1 MTRDPSSRAL
11 VMGILNA
18 TPDSFSDGGRHLA
31 LDDALAHAR
40 RLVAAGADVVDVGG
54 ESTRPGAGRV
64 DPAEELARVLP
75 VVRELAAAGVAVSV
89 DTMRAATAEACV
101 AVGARIVND
110 VSGGLADPRMAA
122 VVAGAEVD
130 YVAMHWRG
138 HSDTMA
144 ARASYADTVG
154 EVREE
159 LRVRVEA
166 LVAAGVDPARIV
178 LDPGLGF
185 AKDAAHD
192 WQLLGSL
199 EAFTGLGHRVLVGA
213 SRKRFLGRL
222 LPEGAAVEDR
232 DVPTAVVS
240 ALSARAGAWAVRV
253 HDVAS
258 TRAAL
263 AVEEAWSRGLAEAG
277 RAEAGRATAAVGSAS
292 AAGLSE

>member
-1 MTRDPSSRAL
+1 MPSSPARTL

-31 LDDALAHAR
+31 LEDALAHAR
-40 RLVAAGADVVDVGG
+40 RMVAAGADLVDVGG
-54 ESTRPGAGRV
+54 ESTRPGARRV
-64 DPAEELARVLP
+64 DPDEELARVLP
-75 VVRELAAAGVAVSV
+75 VVRELVAEGIAVSV
-89 DTMRAATAEACV
+89 DTMRAATARACV
-101 AVGARIVND
+101 AAGARVVND
-110 VSGGLADPRMAA
+110 VSGGLADPRMAE
-122 VVAGAEVD
+122 VVAEADVD

-144 ARASYADTVG
+144 ARATYADTVG
-154 EVREE
+154 EVRDE
-159 LRVRVEA
+159 LEARIAA
-166 LVAAGVDPARIV
+166 LVAAGLDPARIV

-185 AKDAAHD
+185 AKEAAHD

-199 EAFTGLGHRVLVGA
+199 DRFTGLGHRVLVGA

-222 LPEGAAVEDR
+222 LPEGAAVADR

-263 AVEEAWSRGLAEAG
+263 AVDEAWSRG
-277 RAEAGRATAAVGSAS
+277 RAEALEAASTGPAAVT
-292 AAGLSE
+292 GLSE

>member
-1 MTRDPSSRAL
+1 MAVPPPRTL

-31 LDDALAHAR
+31 LEDALAHAR
-40 RLVAAGADVVDVGG
+40 RMLAAGADLVDVGG
-54 ESTRPGAGRV
+54 ESTRPGAQRV
-64 DPAEELARVLP
+64 DAAEELARVLP
-75 VVRELAAAGVAVSV
+75 VVRELAAEGIAVSV

-101 AVGARIVND
+101 AAGARIVND

-122 VVAGAEVD
+122 VVAGAGVD

-144 ARASYADTVG
+144 TRATYADAVG
-154 EVREE
+154 EVRHE
-159 LRVRVEA
+159 LRARIDA
-166 LVAAGVDPARIV
+166 LVAAGVDPARLV

-185 AKDAAHD
+185 AKHAAHD

-199 EAFTGLGHRVLVGA
+199 DAVTDLGHRVLVGA

-222 LPEGAAVEDR
+222 LPEGAPVEDR

-240 ALSARAGAWAVRV
+240 ALAARAGAWAVRV

-263 AVEEAWSRGLAEAG
+263 AVEAAWARG
-277 RAEAGRATAAVGSAS
+277 RAEAIAAASAGPAAV
-292 AAGLSE
+292 AGLSE

>member
-1 MTRDPSSRAL
+1 VDPLRARPL
-11 VMGILNA
+11 VLGILNA
-18 TPDSFSDGGRHLA
+18 TPDSFSDGGRHHG

-40 RLVAAGADVVDVGG
+40 RMVAAGADVVDVGG
-54 ESTRPGAGRV
+54 ESTRPGAQRV
-64 DPAEELARVLP
+64 DADEELARVLP
-75 VVRELAAAGVAVSV
+75 VVRELAAEGIVVSV
-89 DTMRAATAEACV
+89 DTMRAATAEACL
-101 AVGARIVND
+101 AAGARIVND

-122 VVAGAEVD
+122 TVAASDAD

-144 ARASYADTVG
+144 TRATYADVVG
-154 EVREE
+154 EVRDE
-159 LRVRVEA
+159 LRARVDA
-166 LVAAGVDPARIV
+166 LAAAGVDPARIV

-199 EAFTGLGHRVLVGA
+199 DRLADLGQRVLVGA

-222 LPEGAAVEDR
+222 LPDGAALEER

-253 HDVAS
+253 HDVAA

-263 AVEEAWSRGLAEAG
+263 AVEAAWARG
-277 RAEAGRATAAVGSAS
+277 RAEAAASAGSAAATTGPAAV
-292 AAGLSE
+292 AGLSE

>member
-1 MTRDPSSRAL
+1 
-11 VMGILNA
+11 MGILNA

-40 RLVAAGADVVDVGG
+40 RLVAAGADIVDVGG
-54 ESTRPGAGRV
+54 ESTRPGARRV
-64 DPAEELARVLP
+64 DAAEELARVLP
-75 VVRELAAAGVAVSV
+75 VVRGLVAEGVVVSV

-101 AVGARIVND
+101 AAGARLVND
-110 VSGGLADPRMAA
+110 VSGGLADGRMAA
-122 VVAGAEVD
+122 VVAAAGVD

-144 ARASYADTVG
+144 ARATYADTVG
-154 EVREE
+154 EVRDE
-159 LRVRVEA
+159 LLARVDA
-166 LVAAGVDPARIV
+166 LVGAGVDPARIV

-185 AKDAAHD
+185 AKHAAHD

-199 EAFTGLGHRVLVGA
+199 DAITGLGHRVLVGA

-222 LPEGAAVEDR
+222 LADGAAVEDR
-232 DVPTAVVS
+232 DLPTAVVS

-253 HDVAS
+253 HDAAS

-263 AVEEAWSRGLAEAG
+263 AVEEAWSRG
-277 RAEAGRATAAVGSAS
+277 RAEAERLSAAAGAASAARTADGAGSAVV
-292 AAGLSE
+292 AGLSE

>member
-1 MTRDPSSRAL
+1 
-11 VMGILNA
+11 MGILNA
-18 TPDSFSDGGRHLA
+18 TPDSFSDGGRHLD

-40 RLVAAGADVVDVGG
+40 RMVAAGADLVDVGG
-54 ESTRPGAGRV
+54 ESTRPGALRV
-64 DPAEELARVLP
+64 DADEELRRVLP
-75 VVRELAAAGVAVSV
+75 VVRELAAEGIAVSV
-89 DTMRAATAEACV
+89 DTMRAATAEACIG
-101 AVGARIVND
+101 AGARVVND
-110 VSGGLADPRMAA
+110 VSGGLADPRMAV
-122 VVAGAEVD
+122 VVAGVDVDVD

-144 ARASYADTVG
+144 ARATYADTVS
-154 EVREE
+154 EVRDE
-159 LRVRVEA
+159 LLARVAA
-166 LVAAGVDPARIV
+166 LVAAGLDPARIV

-199 EAFTGLGHRVLVGA
+199 DAFTGLGHRVLVGA

-222 LPEGAAVEDR
+222 LPEGAGVEER

-240 ALSARAGAWAVRV
+240 ALSARSGAWAVRV

-263 AVEEAWSRGLAEAG
+263 AVEAAWARG
-277 RAEAGRATAAVGSAS
+277 RAEALDAGSAGPS
-292 AAGLSE
+292 AVAGLSE

>member
-1 MTRDPSSRAL
+1 MDPQRVRPL
-11 VMGILNA
+11 VLGILNA
-18 TPDSFSDGGRHLA
+18 TPDSFSDGGRHLG

-40 RLVAAGADVVDVGG
+40 RMVAAGADVVDVGG
-54 ESTRPGAGRV
+54 ESTRPGAARV
-64 DPAEELARVLP
+64 DADEERARVLP
-75 VVRELAAAGVAVSV
+75 VVRALVAEGVVVSV
-89 DTMRAATAEACV
+89 DTMRAATAEASV
-101 AVGARIVND
+101 AAGARIVND

-122 VVAGAEVD
+122 VVADAGVD

-144 ARASYADTVG
+144 TRATYADVVG
-154 EVREE
+154 EVRDE
-159 LRVRVEA
+159 LRARVDA
-166 LVAAGVDPARIV
+166 LVTAGVDPARIV

-185 AKDAAHD
+185 AKEAAHD

-199 EAFTGLGHRVLVGA
+199 HRLADLGHRVLVGA

-222 LPEGAAVEDR
+222 LPADAAVEDR

-263 AVEEAWSRGLAEAG
+263 AVEDAWARG
-277 RAEAGRATAAVGSAS
+277 RADAAAS
-292 AAGLSE
+292 AGASAVAGLSE

>member
-1 MTRDPSSRAL
+1 MAATAPRTL

-40 RLVAAGADVVDVGG
+40 GMVRAGADIVDVGG
-54 ESTRPGAGRV
+54 ESTRPGAARV
-64 DPAEELARVLP
+64 DADEELARVLP
-75 VVRELAAAGVAVSV
+75 VVRGLAAEGILVSV

-101 AVGARIVND
+101 RAGARIVND
-110 VSGGLADPRMAA
+110 VSGGLADEAMAR
-122 VVAGAEVD
+122 VVADAGVD

-138 HSDTMA
+138 HSATMA
-144 ARASYADTVG
+144 ARATYADAVG
-154 EVREE
+154 EVRAE
-159 LRVRVEA
+159 LRARIDALREA
-166 LVAAGVDPARIV
+166 GIDPARLV

-199 EAFTGLGHRVLVGA
+199 DAVTDLGHRVLVGA

-222 LPEGAAVEDR
+222 LPEGAPVADR

-263 AVEEAWSRGLAEAG
+263 AVEEAWARG
-277 RAEAGRATAAVGSAS
+277 RAEAQDAAAAGSPA

>member
-1 MTRDPSSRAL
+1 MAAPRTL

-40 RLVAAGADVVDVGG
+40 RMVAAGAEIVDVGG
-54 ESTRPGAGRV
+54 ESTRPGAQRV
-64 DPAEELARVLP
+64 VAAEELARVLP
-75 VVRELAAAGVAVSV
+75 VVRELAAEGVTVSV
-89 DTMRAATAEACV
+89 DTMRAATAEACI
-101 AVGARIVND
+101 AAGARIVND

-122 VVAGAEVD
+122 VVAGADVD

-144 ARASYADTVG
+144 ARASYSDTVG
-154 EVREE
+154 EVRDE
-159 LRVRVEA
+159 LGARVEA

-185 AKDAAHD
+185 AKDAVHD

-199 EAFTGLGHRVLVGA
+199 DAFTGLGHRVLVGA

-222 LPEGAAVEDR
+222 LPDGASVEDR

-258 TRAAL
+258 TQI
-263 AVEEAWSRGLAEAG
+263 G
-277 RAEAGRATAAVGSAS
+277 RAHV
-292 AAGLSE
+292 

>member
-1 MTRDPSSRAL
+1 
-11 VMGILNA
+11 MGILNA

-64 DPAEELARVLP
+64 DADEELARVLP
-75 VVRELAAAGVAVSV
+75 VVRELASEGLVVSV
-89 DTMRAATAEACV
+89 DTMRAATAAACV
-101 AVGARIVND
+101 AAGARIVND

-122 VVAGAEVD
+122 VVAGVDVD

-138 HSDTMA
+138 HSDTMG

-154 EVREE
+154 EVRDE
-159 LRVRVEA
+159 LRARVEA

-222 LPEGAAVEDR
+222 LPDGAAVEDR

-240 ALSARAGAWAVRV
+240 ALAARAGAWAVRV
-253 HDVAS
+253 HDVGS
-258 TRAAL
+258 TRVAL
-263 AVEEAWSRGLAEAG
+263 AVEEAWARG
-277 RAEAGRATAAVGSAS
+277 RAEAGHATPAAGSARPAAAGWS
-292 AAGLSE
+292 AAAGLSE

>member
-1 MTRDPSSRAL
+1 MDPLRARPL
-11 VMGILNA
+11 VLGILNA
-18 TPDSFSDGGRHLA
+18 TPDSFSDGGRHHG

-40 RLVAAGADVVDVGG
+40 RMVAAGADVVDVGG
-54 ESTRPGAGRV
+54 ESTRPGAQRV
-64 DPAEELARVLP
+64 DADEELARVLP
-75 VVRELAAAGVAVSV
+75 VVRELAAEGIVVSV
-89 DTMRAATAEACV
+89 DTMRAATAEACL
-101 AVGARIVND
+101 AAGARIVND

-122 VVAGAEVD
+122 TVAASDAD

-144 ARASYADTVG
+144 TRATYADVVG
-154 EVREE
+154 EVRDE
-159 LRVRVEA
+159 LRARVDA
-166 LVAAGVDPARIV
+166 LAAAGVDPARIV

-199 EAFTGLGHRVLVGA
+199 DRLADLGQRVLVGA

-222 LPEGAAVEDR
+222 LPDGAALEER

-253 HDVAS
+253 HDVAA

-263 AVEEAWSRGLAEAG
+263 AVEAAWARG
-277 RAEAGRATAAVGSAS
+277 RAEAAASAGSAAATTGPAAV
-292 AAGLSE
+292 AGLSE

>member
-1 MTRDPSSRAL
+1 MDPQRGRPL
-11 VMGILNA
+11 VLGILNA
-18 TPDSFSDGGRHLA
+18 TPDSFSDGGRHLG

-40 RLVAAGADVVDVGG
+40 RMVAAGADVVDVGG
-54 ESTRPGAGRV
+54 ESTRPGAARV
-64 DPAEELARVLP
+64 DADEERARVLP
-75 VVRELAAAGVAVSV
+75 VVRALVAEGVVVSV
-89 DTMRAATAEACV
+89 DTMRAATAEASV
-101 AVGARIVND
+101 AAGARIVND

-122 VVAGAEVD
+122 VVADAGVD

-144 ARASYADTVG
+144 TRATYADVVG
-154 EVREE
+154 EVRDE
-159 LRVRVEA
+159 LRARVDA
-166 LVAAGVDPARIV
+166 LVTAGVDPARIV

-185 AKDAAHD
+185 AKEAAHD

-199 EAFTGLGHRVLVGA
+199 HRLADLGHRVLVGA

-222 LPEGAAVEDR
+222 LPADAAVEDR

-263 AVEEAWSRGLAEAG
+263 AVEDAWARG
-277 RAEAGRATAAVGSAS
+277 RADAAAS
-292 AAGLSE
+292 AGASAVAGLSE